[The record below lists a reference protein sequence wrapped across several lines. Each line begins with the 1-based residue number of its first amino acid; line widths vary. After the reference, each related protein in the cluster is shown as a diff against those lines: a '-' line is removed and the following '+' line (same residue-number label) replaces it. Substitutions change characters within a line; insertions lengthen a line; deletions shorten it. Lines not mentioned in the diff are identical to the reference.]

1 MGTGDWQSG
10 RASRRSGKLPLPR
23 EPFCD
28 PFASLGVPILPLPV
42 APSHSPVPSPLTR
55 FDWHVLR
62 RFAAATLLLMVLI
75 ALIFVVLD
83 YAEYVDDFLDRG
95 ATTAQ
100 VFGTYYPHYL
110 FDIVRLTSPLAVFLG
125 AIYVTARLSQSM
137 QLTAL
142 HASGVSLGR
151 YMRPLVLAGLAIT
164 AFMIYFNGWLV
175 PPANA
180 VVVAFQNEYYR
191 DAPQQSGGAETYRQ
205 AAPGVVLAAGFFD
218 RAEERAY
225 RVSLLTT
232 DSTGRIASRL
242 DASEMG
248 YVDSLGVWRMQD
260 VVERT
265 FGGAAERFRKM
276 ASLDTTLSLRPAD
289 LAQTE
294 RDADK
299 LTLPEARAYVA
310 SLRRAGVENLG
321 RPLVATYSKVAY
333 PFANLVLVLMA
344 VPLAAR
350 RRRGGQ
356 AAQLGLGLGVAFVYL
371 AVQKVVEPLGV
382 VGTVPPL
389 VAAVAPHVA
398 FFGVVL
404 LLLWRARR

>member
-1 MGTGDWQSG
+1 M
-10 RASRRSGKLPLPR
+10 
-23 EPFCD
+23 
-28 PFASLGVPILPLPV
+28 
-42 APSHSPVPSPLTR
+42 TR

-95 ATTAQ
+95 ATMRQ

-142 HASGVSLGR
+142 QASGVSLGR
-151 YMRPLVLAGLAIT
+151 YMRPLVLGGIAIT
-164 AFMIYFNGWLV
+164 AFMVYFNGWLV

-180 VVVAFQNEYYR
+180 IVVDFQNQYYR
-191 DAPQQSGGAETYRQ
+191 DAPQQSGGAEAFRQ
-205 AAPGVVLAAGFFD
+205 AAPGVVLSTGFF
-218 RAEERAY
+218 ERDSGTAY
-225 RVSLLTT
+225 RISLITT
-232 DSTGRIASRL
+232 DSTDAITERL
-242 DASEMG
+242 DAAEMT
-248 YVDSLGVWRMQD
+248 YVDSLGQWRMRD
-260 VVERT
+260 VTRRS
-265 FGGAAERFRKM
+265 FAGDAERFVVRPL
-276 ASLDTTLSLRPAD
+276 LDTTLAITPAD

-299 LTLPEARAYVA
+299 LTLPEAQAYVR
-310 SLRRAGVENLG
+310 SLRRAGVTDLG
-321 RPLVATYSKVAY
+321 RPLVATYSKLTY
-333 PFANLVLVLMA
+333 PLANLILVLIA
-344 VPLAAR
+344 VPLASR

-356 AAQLGLGLGVAFVYL
+356 AAQLGVGLGVAFVYL
-371 AVQKVVEPLGV
+371 AAQKVLEPLGFA
-382 VGTVPPL
+382 GDLPPA

-398 FFGVVL
+398 FLAVAGV
-404 LLLWRARR
+404 LLWRARR